1 MAKREETALPQNASV
16 HVAKDVWRLLYLK
29 LRKHFIEKYFF
40 DDVDLL
46 ITREKWFLSS
56 DNSGVI
62 VVKCTRLFNHLL
74 ISITGAQRPFMTT
87 GKQWNQLS
95 ANFKDVKL
103 CLKNHIMLPTRPD
116 KGWRHALLH
125 PWKVKFLSINGL
137 LTIK

>member
-1 MAKREETALPQNASV
+1 MLHFVTSYMNQNKSRKQTLESAQYGLEISF
-16 HVAKDVWRLLYLK
+16 K

-87 GKQWNQLS
+87 GKQ
-95 ANFKDVKL
+95 
-103 CLKNHIMLPTRPD
+103 
-116 KGWRHALLH
+116 
-125 PWKVKFLSINGL
+125 
-137 LTIK
+137 